1 MTRVFVSSEP
11 ILDPAGPDFYQSQI
25 PDRLDASDALFVDV
39 IHTDGAP
46 RMISGFGYLGVLGH
60 VDFYPNGGSAQ
71 PSKFHKI
78 KILNKNSIYLLQL
91 VLAIQVICYFN
102 RFGI

>member
-1 MTRVFVSSEP
+1 MFLFNS
-11 ILDPAGPDFYQSQI
+11 ILDPAGPDFYTSDT

-46 RMISGFGYLGVLGH
+46 RMVSGFGYLGPLGH

-71 PSKFHKI
+71 PSKFQNI
-78 KILNKNSIYLLQL
+78 KSINNSHRYLL
-91 VLAIQVICYFN
+91 
-102 RFGI
+102 

>member
-1 MTRVFVSSEP
+1 MSVYVV
-11 ILDPAGPDFYQSQI
+11 DPAGPNFYYSDA

-46 RMISGFGYLGVLGH
+46 RMVSGFGHLDALGH

-71 PSKFHKI
+71 PSEFQQSK
-78 KILNKNSIYLLQL
+78 L
-91 VLAIQVICYFN
+91 
-102 RFGI
+102 